1 MDKEIRT
8 DKLLSITK
16 MKAKNFKDDF
26 IQDVLNLDDETYANL
41 MEEYL
46 DREDPF
52 RKAKEKF
59 AEYYAKEMGLKTEM
73 GKDSATLLMHMFF
86 EHQGIEKTKNTFI
99 KLYDKHKA
107 VFDIKDFSELQGVA
121 EWKIQEWIDE
131 LEEGNEG

>member
-1 MDKEIRT
+1 MNKKIRE

-16 MKAKNFKDDF
+16 MKSRGYKDDF
-26 IQDVLNLDDETYANL
+26 IQDILNLDDETYAEM

-59 AEYYAKEMGLKTEM
+59 AEFYAEQMGIKTEL
-73 GKDSATLLMHMFF
+73 GKDSTAVLTHFFF
-86 EHQGIEKTKNTFI
+86 EHQGIEKTKKRI
-99 KLYDKHKA
+99 LEMYK
-107 VFDIKDFSELQGVA
+107 SERNILTIQDLSKINGVA

-131 LEEGNEG
+131 LEGDN